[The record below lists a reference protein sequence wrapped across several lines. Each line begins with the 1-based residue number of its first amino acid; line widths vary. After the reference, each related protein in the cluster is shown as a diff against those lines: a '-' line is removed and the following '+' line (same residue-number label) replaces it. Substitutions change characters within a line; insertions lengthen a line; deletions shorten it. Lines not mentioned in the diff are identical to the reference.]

1 MLPPGPSTHRLI
13 QTLQFTRDPFKF
25 LDTCANRYGETFT
38 IHITWFGNGNPMVVV
53 SNPEQIKQA
62 FTERDILL
70 GGKGKVQL
78 GRLLGGHSLFV
89 LDGPEHIRHR
99 TLLMPAFAQSEYL
112 ESYGRTML
120 RLANASIDT
129 WPVGKEFDLVPIFK
143 ELTTQVLIRCVL
155 GVDEQARVD
164 RLAMLTRRTI
174 EIAGSAI
181 LMFPQVHKDL
191 GPWSPWGK
199 FLRTRN
205 QLYQAM
211 DEEIAARRASPG
223 TDILSVM
230 VQARDENGTPMSE
243 AELRDELLSVLVGGT
258 DTTATAL
265 GWTLCSLLRDPSL
278 CQKLREEVA
287 TIVEGGQLS
296 PARVN
301 ELKLLDATVREG
313 LRLPPGAQLVA
324 RVVTQPV
331 QIGNYEVPAGWQV
344 SPSMYLAHMRASAF
358 RNPRRFD
365 PERLLSSPP
374 SVFEWLPFGGG
385 AHRCIGQK
393 FSSYQMKMVLATLF
407 QRARLRLKPAFV
419 VRPVRRAVTM
429 APKEVPVIL
438 DACN

>member
-1 MLPPGPSTHRLI
+1 MNMLPPGPSTHRLI

-129 WPVGKEFDLVPIFK
+129 WPVGKVFDLVPILK

-199 FLRTRN
+199 FLRTRD
-205 QLYQAM
+205 QL
-211 DEEIAARRASPG
+211 
-223 TDILSVM
+223 
-230 VQARDENGTPMSE
+230 
-243 AELRDELLSVLVGGT
+243 
-258 DTTATAL
+258 
-265 GWTLCSLLRDPSL
+265 
-278 CQKLREEVA
+278 
-287 TIVEGGQLS
+287 
-296 PARVN
+296 
-301 ELKLLDATVREG
+301 
-313 LRLPPGAQLVA
+313 
-324 RVVTQPV
+324 
-331 QIGNYEVPAGWQV
+331 
-344 SPSMYLAHMRASAF
+344 
-358 RNPRRFD
+358 
-365 PERLLSSPP
+365 
-374 SVFEWLPFGGG
+374 
-385 AHRCIGQK
+385 
-393 FSSYQMKMVLATLF
+393 
-407 QRARLRLKPAFV
+407 
-419 VRPVRRAVTM
+419 
-429 APKEVPVIL
+429 
-438 DACN
+438 